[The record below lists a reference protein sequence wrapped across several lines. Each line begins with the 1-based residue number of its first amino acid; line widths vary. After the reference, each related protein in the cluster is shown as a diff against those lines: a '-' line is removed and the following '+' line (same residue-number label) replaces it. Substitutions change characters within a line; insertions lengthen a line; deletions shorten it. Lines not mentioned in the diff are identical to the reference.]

1 MAGIP
6 TDEPRPRITPLAWQE
21 YWPPSLRIE
30 AMAPP
35 APSPDTPFADVLQ
48 GRRSRVGGDLSF
60 QRVADLLWHVASAK
74 PLGLGR
80 AAIPTEHRAAPS
92 AGGLHPIR
100 LVAID
105 CAARTVALYDP
116 KAHGFH
122 MLPTGEIPRLNDIQV
137 SQVLGRSQ
145 GCTIRL
151 VADLAKVDAAYI
163 HPESLIM
170 RDAGCLIATLCL
182 CATWL
187 DLTSC
192 PLGFLGQDLVE
203 DLGFPA
209 TRFLA
214 VGAVQLGL

>member
-6 TDEPRPRITPLAWQE
+6 TDEPRPRVPPLAWQE

-30 AMAPP
+30 ATAPP
-35 APSPDTPFADVLQ
+35 ASSPSTPFADVLYE
-48 GRRSRVGGDLSF
+48 RRSGVGGALSF
-60 QRVADLLWHVASAK
+60 ERVSDLLWHVGSAT

-80 AAIPTEHRAAPS
+80 AAIPTQHRAAPS

-116 KAHGFH
+116 LTHSFH
-122 MLPTGEIPRLNDIQV
+122 MLPAGDIPQRNDLEV
-137 SQVLGRSQ
+137 LQVLGRSQ

-151 VADLAKVDAAYI
+151 VADLDKVGAAYT
-163 HPESLIM
+163 HPESLVM

-182 CATWL
+182 CAAWL
-187 DLTSC
+187 DLKSC
-192 PLGFLGQDLVE
+192 PLGFLGQNLVE

-214 VGAVQLGL
+214 VGAVQLGS